1 VIPAGFDYLRPA
13 TIAEALELAIRHE
26 DAAFLAGGH
35 ALLPEW
41 KLGRTGPSTVIDL
54 GRIGEL
60 RGIEVVSNG
69 TCPEAGGSGRPGRA
83 VRIAAMTTSAEIE
96 YSADIARAAPL
107 LPQAAAVIS
116 DPLIRNRAT
125 LGGSLA
131 EASRSGDWPPVVLAA
146 DAIIHLRSRDGER
159 AVPARDFFTADAAG
173 FGQKATTLR
182 RGELLTA
189 VTVPAAGALTRSTY
203 LKRMH
208 PASGHAM
215 IGVAVAATFDTS
227 EACGQCR
234 IAITGVSAVAM
245 RAVRAEERLVGSRL
259 TADVI
264 EAAASAAADGIAC
277 AGDAFG
283 SAAYLAELLPIYV
296 NRALAHIAAPSA
308 RPIIPRSTPTPEG
321 DDDHGHDRR
330 A

>member
-1 VIPAGFDYLRPA
+1 VISAGFDYLRPA
-13 TIAEALELAIRHE
+13 TVAEALEMASRHQ
-26 DAAFLAGGH
+26 DATFLAGGH

-54 GRIGEL
+54 GCIAEL
-60 RGIEVVSNG
+60 RGIEVFSNG
-69 TCPEAGGSGRPGRA
+69 TPPEAGGSSRTGRG
-83 VRIAAMTTSAEIE
+83 VRIGAMTTSAEIE
-96 YSADIARAAPL
+96 YSADIARAVPL

-131 EASRSGDWPPVVLAA
+131 EASPSGDWPPVVLAA

-159 AVPARDFFTADAAG
+159 AVPARDFFTTARAG
-173 FGQKATTLR
+173 FGQKLTMLR

-189 VTVPAAGALTRSTY
+189 VTVPAARPLTRSTY

-215 IGVAVAATFDTS
+215 IGVAVAATFDSS
-227 EACGQCR
+227 ETCNQCR
-234 IAITGVSAVAM
+234 IAITGVSAIAT
-245 RAVRAEERLVGSRL
+245 RALRAEECLVGSRL

-264 EAAASAAADGIAC
+264 EAAANVAADGIAFV
-277 AGDAFG
+277 GDAFG
-283 SAAYLAELLPIYV
+283 SAAYLAELLPVYLS
-296 NRALAHIAAPSA
+296 RALGQLAALD
-308 RPIIPRSTPTPEG
+308 PRG
-321 DDDHGHDRR
+321 R
-330 A
+330 

>member
-13 TIAEALELAIRHE
+13 TIAEALEMASRYE
-26 DAAFLAGGH
+26 DATFLAGGH

-41 KLGRTGPSTVIDL
+41 KLSRTGPTTLIDL

-60 RGIEVVSNG
+60 RGIEVVSDG
-69 TCPEAGGSGRPGRA
+69 RAPEAGDSGRLGGV
-83 VRIAAMTTSAEIE
+83 VRIGAMTTSAEIE
-96 YSADIARAAPL
+96 HSADIARAAPL

-131 EASRSGDWPPVVLAA
+131 EASPHGDWPAVVLAA
-146 DAIIHLRSRDGER
+146 DATLQLRSHDGER
-159 AVPARDFFTADAAG
+159 AVPARDFFTTDGTG
-173 FGQKATTLR
+173 FSEKATTLR
-182 RGELLTA
+182 RGEMLTA
-189 VTVPAAGALTRSTY
+189 VTVPAASPLTRSTY

-227 EACGQCR
+227 EACTQCQ
-234 IAITGVSAVAM
+234 IAITGVSAIAT
-245 RAVRAEERLVGSRL
+245 RAARAEEHLMGSRL
-259 TADVI
+259 TAYVI
-264 EAAASAAADGIAC
+264 EAAAALATDGIAVT
-277 AGDAFG
+277 GDAFG
-283 SAAYLAELLPIYV
+283 SAAYLAELIPIYV
-296 NRALAHIAAPSA
+296 KRALARIAAPA
-308 RPIIPRSTPTPEG
+308 LQG
-321 DDDHGHDRR
+321 DDHNGHDRS

>member
-13 TIAEALELAIRHE
+13 TIAQALEMANRHQ

-41 KLGRTGPSTVIDL
+41 KLNRTGPSTLIDL
-54 GRIGEL
+54 GRIAEL
-60 RGIEVVSNG
+60 RGIELLSDG
-69 TCPEAGGSGRPGRA
+69 GAREAGGSGRPGRA
-83 VRIAAMTTSAEIE
+83 VRIGAMTTSAEIE

-107 LPQAAAVIS
+107 LARAAAVIS

-131 EASRSGDWPPVVLAA
+131 EASPSGDWPPVVLAA
-146 DAIIHLRSRDGER
+146 DATIHLRSRDSER
-159 AVPARDFFTADAAG
+159 AVPASDFFTTAGAG
-173 FGQKATTLR
+173 FGQQFTTLR

-189 VTVPAAGALTRSTY
+189 VTVPAANPLARSTY

-227 EACGQCR
+227 ETCHQCR
-234 IAITGVSAVAM
+234 IAITGVSAIAT
-245 RAVRAEERLVGSRL
+245 RAVRAEECLVGSRL

-264 EAAASAAADGIAC
+264 EGAANVAADGIAF

-283 SAAYLAELLPIYV
+283 STAYLAELLPVYV
-296 NRALAHIAAPSA
+296 RRALAQIAAPLTHES
-308 RPIIPRSTPTPEG
+308 RPGSNRTLEG
-321 DDDHGHDRR
+321 DENGHDHG